1 MSEKIFPC
9 VYNLFLELSLTST
22 HWRVNIIADKMSVEF
37 DGFSLFSLFA
47 LFALFAHA
55 RAVALQAIVCVNGKI
70 AKPRNCMSALTSCDS
85 GCSTEFFMRESSRCL
100 WFISLLQGFP
110 DALP

>member
-37 DGFSLFSLFA
+37 DGFSLFA

-85 GCSTEFFMRESSRCL
+85 GCSTEFFMQEISRCL
-100 WFISLLQGFP
+100 WFISLLQVFP